1 MRAWRRA
8 AAAGGGGVLGQESQL
23 PAVMY
28 CRMLG
33 TAFAIP
39 LKWNAGRGEAVWRQ
53 CNDCIRVKS
62 SPFRTAVCRTGAHS
76 LPSACLCYAFVA
88 LPHHHPQPGRGDLRA
103 ERSVSG
109 GRALARGSAANQPGW
124 PQSRRA
130 RRGSWCPQTIL
141 YSQPD
146 LKGLRMAAPAGLP
159 VDEAFELSFSPSH
172 SAGDQVHGGKG
183 RLPQSGCAHCSD
195 AAAAARPPATGAGA
209 VRRLALPLA
218 HPCPP
223 RSRPATATAP
233 PPAAPH
239 ASLASRQSSGRRQT
253 SCPPR
258 TPLRVAC
265 CVSPLRYIAKI
276 PACLLKGALLPWI
289 QAPGVKQSAKQVN
302 ARLMQT
308 QAPQVGAGPLAPRHG
323 C

>member
-1 MRAWRRA
+1 
-8 AAAGGGGVLGQESQL
+8 
-23 PAVMY
+23 
-28 CRMLG
+28 
-33 TAFAIP
+33 
-39 LKWNAGRGEAVWRQ
+39 
-53 CNDCIRVKS
+53 
-62 SPFRTAVCRTGAHS
+62 
-76 LPSACLCYAFVA
+76 
-88 LPHHHPQPGRGDLRA
+88 
-103 ERSVSG
+103 
-109 GRALARGSAANQPGW
+109 
-124 PQSRRA
+124 
-130 RRGSWCPQTIL
+130 
-141 YSQPD
+141 
-146 LKGLRMAAPAGLP
+146 MAAPAGLP

-183 RLPQSGCAHCSD
+183 RLPQPGCAHCSD

-209 VRRLALPLA
+209 VLRLALPLGPPRPPPPPPPPPPA

-223 RSRPATATAP
+223 RSRPATATVP

-239 ASLASRQSSGRRQT
+239 ASLASRQSSGRRQA